1 MVNDVDYTR
10 ISALALHD
18 WSACAPV
25 GPDRLPRLL
34 VTEAVPADGTW
45 GTRFF
50 MHDTF
55 AIGDPQRK
63 TGGRRASAE
72 SAAPPRP
79 FVPLACRSGLPPALD
94 NVPPAR
100 EPDRDNTR
108 RESQEA

>member
-34 VTEAVPADGTW
+34 VSEAVPADDTW

-72 SAAPPRP
+72 SAAPSAALRP
-79 FVPLACRSGLPPALD
+79 ASVSLGTPASVGQCPSGP
-94 NVPPAR
+94 
-100 EPDRDNTR
+100 
-108 RESQEA
+108 

>member
-34 VTEAVPADGTW
+34 VSEAVPADDTW
-45 GTRFF
+45 GTRFLR
-50 MHDTF
+50 TTPSRS
-55 AIGDPQRK
+55 AIPSAKPGDAGPAQNRPP
-63 TGGRRASAE
+63 S
-72 SAAPPRP
+72 PRP